1 MKRILL
7 IAAAWLTASFAFA
20 VEPLVTAQWLND
32 QTGRDDLVIVDVRYG
47 NGFDADDFAAGH
59 IPGAVFKSYADGWRE
74 DRDGVA
80 GVVPATEDVEALI
93 RSLGVG
99 NGDTVVIASNG
110 DSSSDFGAAAR
121 VYWTFKLMGH
131 DKVAILNGGV
141 KGWEQAGF
149 DLAAATPVTP
159 EQGDF
164 SADFQPQLLATV
176 EDVTGAADNDIQLVD
191 ARPTGFF
198 TGRQQSGATRVAG
211 TIPGSINLPEEN
223 MVDLDGDTA
232 YFITADR
239 LQSLIDE
246 AALKYD
252 AGGTIAFCNTG
263 HWAATD
269 WFALSEIAGLDNV
282 AMYDGSMAD
291 WTQDESRP
299 VQTEARGL
307 GRLLQMFGS

>member
-7 IAAAWLTASFAFA
+7 FAASWLSAGLLFA

-32 QTGRDDLVIVDVRYG
+32 QTGRDDLVVVDVRYG
-47 NGFDADDFAAGH
+47 GGFDQDDFAAGH
-59 IPGAVFKSYADGWRE
+59 IPGSVFKSYADGWRE

-93 RSLGVG
+93 RSLGIG
-99 NGDTVVIASNG
+99 NDDTVVIASNG

-131 DKVAILNGGV
+131 DQVTILNGGV
-141 KGWEQAGF
+141 KGWEQAGL
-149 DLAAATPVTP
+149 DLASASPATPEP
-159 EQGDF
+159 SDF
-164 SADFQPQLLATV
+164 TANYQPHLRATA
-176 EDVTGAADNDIQLVD
+176 EDVTGAEANDIQLVD

-198 TGRQQSGATRVAG
+198 TGRRQSGATRVAG

-223 MVDLDGDTA
+223 MLSMNGDTA

-239 LQSLIDE
+239 LQGLIDE

-307 GRLLQMFGS
+307 GRLLQIFN

>member
-1 MKRILL
+1 MKRLLL
-7 IAAAWLTASFAFA
+7 IATIWLIASFAVA
-20 VEPLVTAQWLND
+20 AEPLVTPQWLND
-32 QTGRDDLVIVDVRYG
+32 QSGRDDLVILDVRYG
-47 NGFDADDFAAGH
+47 GGFDANDFAAGH

-80 GVVPATEDVEALI
+80 GMVPSTENVEALI
-93 RSLGVG
+93 RNLGV
-99 NGDTVVIASNG
+99 NNDDTVVIASNG

-131 DKVAILNGGV
+131 DNVSILNGGV
-141 KGWEQAGF
+141 KGWQQAGF
-149 DLAAATPVTP
+149 DLAAASPATP
-159 EQGDF
+159 EPGNF
-164 SADFQPQLLATV
+164 TADFQPQLRATA

-191 ARPTGFF
+191 ARPSGFF
-198 TGRQQSGATRVAG
+198 TGQRQSSAVRVAG
-211 TIPGSINLPEEN
+211 TIPGSINLPEETLL
-223 MVDLDGDTA
+223 DQDGDTA

-239 LQSLIDE
+239 LQNLMDE

-269 WFALSEIAGLDNV
+269 WFALSEIAGLNNV

-291 WTQDESRP
+291 WAQDESRP